1 MIHSQFS
8 KLTFIICISLSLCL
22 SACNNDNDLAD
33 IPTNNIE
40 PLVGIWQAP
49 GESTFVD
56 SKKSAADNAE
66 FARHSKL
73 HLNCT

>member
-1 MIHSQFS
+1 MIHSQLS
-8 KLTFIICISLSLCL
+8 ILTLITCVTLSLCL

-49 GESTFVD
+49 GKSTFVD
-56 SKKSAADNAE
+56 SKKVLLTMPS
-66 FARHSKL
+66 L
-73 HLNCT
+73 LGIQNCI